1 MKFVEAA
8 RDLTAASNLEED
20 DYASICN
27 EEYYEKIKEY
37 YLEMDIKFW
46 KHLMVF
52 IFCLNQV
59 T

>member
-37 YLEMDIKFW
+37 YMEMDIKF
-46 KHLMVF
+46 
-52 IFCLNQV
+52 
-59 T
+59 